1 MQKEKAFHLTQTL
14 IGMRIRIQAGREKP
28 VDRLLKNILL
38 TDVCVFL
45 DTLT

>member
-1 MQKEKAFHLTQTL
+1 ML

-38 TDVCVFL
+38 TDVV
-45 DTLT
+45 TEPGAEA

>member
-1 MQKEKAFHLTQTL
+1 ML

-38 TDVCVFL
+38 TDVVAWSHAKA
-45 DTLT
+45 